1 MISNLR
7 RYILLAL
14 MCMPSLCGAQEGTRK
29 VLPLVV
35 GTYNVENLF
44 DCEHDSLKEDTDFM
58 PDGAYRWSRSRYWQK
73 LNAVARGIVAMGG
86 CNDNDDDALR
96 YDDDNPLT
104 GSGRVPDN
112 GDEFRPA
119 DLVALTEVEN
129 DTVLTALTQRSLLR
143 GARYEYVMTSSPDRR
158 GVDVA
163 LLYQHFAFDVLSYY
177 SLRVDALVEKN
188 PTRDILYVK
197 GRTNQGDTLH
207 VFVVHAPSRRGGAR
221 ESDKRRLL
229 VAERLL
235 ASADS
240 ITIADGGE
248 QNILVMGDF
257 NDYVGGKSMKRYA
270 THFVDISA
278 KATGHRDSRRVRGT
292 YRYQG
297 EWGSLDH
304 ILVSKALLQRYTNKQ
319 CFVVDEEALLEED
332 DKYGGVRPKRF
343 MRGPI
348 HNPGGTS
355 DHLPLVLQLRLK
367 LKSEK

>member
-1 MISNLR
+1 M
-7 RYILLAL
+7 LLFFSP
-14 MCMPSLCGAQEGTRK
+14 CHAQVEGQEH
-29 VLPLVV
+29 LSLVV

-73 LNAVARGIVAMGG
+73 LNAVARGIVAMGEPTPTLPKEG
-86 CNDNDDDALR
+86 
-96 YDDDNPLT
+96 
-104 GSGRVPDN
+104 G
-112 GDEFRPA
+112 GDGDGEFRPA

-129 DTVLTALTQRSLLR
+129 DSVLTALTQRSLLR

-367 LKSEK
+367 LKSEE